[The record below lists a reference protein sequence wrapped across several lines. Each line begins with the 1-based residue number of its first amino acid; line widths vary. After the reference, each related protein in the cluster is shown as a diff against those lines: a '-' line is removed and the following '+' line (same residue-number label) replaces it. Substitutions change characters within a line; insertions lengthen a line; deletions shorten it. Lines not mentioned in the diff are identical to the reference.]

1 MSTITFDALRSKD
14 VVTKTAVAL
23 TGRGMTAES
32 VEKGAEALE
41 KIIHMIPQGAS
52 VMNGASRT
60 LEQIGYIEHLKS
72 GQHGWNNLHA
82 GIVAEK
88 DPAKQGALRKQAVS
102 SDFYLGSA
110 HAVTEGGEIV
120 IASASGS
127 QLPHLAFTSPN
138 IILVVSNQ
146 KIVPTLPDAIKRIED
161 HVMPLED
168 KRMKAAY
175 GVGTAR
181 NKTLIM
187 SGEHPMMGRKVHII
201 FVNEKLG
208 F

>member
-110 HAVTEGGEIV
+110 HAVL
-120 IASASGS
+120 AYSALGLLVLHVSAALWHHFVRRDAVLRRI
-127 QLPHLAFTSPN
+127 LPGTS
-138 IILVVSNQ
+138 V
-146 KIVPTLPDAIKRIED
+146 
-161 HVMPLED
+161 
-168 KRMKAAY
+168 
-175 GVGTAR
+175 TA
-181 NKTLIM
+181 
-187 SGEHPMMGRKVHII
+187 V
-201 FVNEKLG
+201 
-208 F
+208 